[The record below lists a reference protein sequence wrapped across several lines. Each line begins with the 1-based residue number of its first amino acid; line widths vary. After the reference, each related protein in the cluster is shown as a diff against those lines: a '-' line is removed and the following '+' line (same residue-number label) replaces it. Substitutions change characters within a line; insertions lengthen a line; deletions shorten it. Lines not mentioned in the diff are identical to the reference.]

1 MTPDIARYIDHTMVR
16 PDTSEAQ
23 IAQLCQEATDYHL
36 AAVAVNP
43 VYVHMCSQ
51 MVLGSGVAVASAISF
66 PLGATST
73 RVKSYEAQQAIEDGA
88 TELDMVINV
97 GALKSSK
104 YDVVHHDIAAI
115 TRICHDA
122 GAICKVVIEAAL
134 LTDDEKVKAC
144 QLAESAGADFVKTS
158 TGFGPGGATVHDVT
172 LMRGAVS
179 PHVGIKAAGGI
190 STYRDFQALLDA
202 GATRIGTSASVKI
215 IQQAQ
220 SR

>member
-1 MTPDIARYIDHTMVR
+1 
-16 PDTSEAQ
+16 
-23 IAQLCQEATDYHL
+23 
-36 AAVAVNP
+36 
-43 VYVHMCSQ
+43 

-66 PLGATST
+66 PFGATST
-73 RVKSYEAQQAIEDGA
+73 RVKSYEAQEAIEDGA

-104 YDVVHHDIAAI
+104 YDVVQHDIAAI

-172 LMRGAVS
+172 LMRRAVN
-179 PHVGIKAAGGI
+179 PHVGVKAAGGI
-190 STYRDFQALLDA
+190 RTYRDFQALLDA

>member
-1 MTPDIARYIDHTMVR
+1 MTLDIAGYIDHTLVK
-16 PDTSEAQ
+16 PDASEAQ
-23 IAQLCQEATDYHL
+23 IAQLCQEAIDYHL

-66 PLGATST
+66 PLGAIST
-73 RVKSYEAQQAIEDGA
+73 RVKSYEAEQAIEDGA

-97 GALKSSK
+97 GALKSRK
-104 YDVVHHDIAAI
+104 YDVVQHDIAAI

-158 TGFGPGGATVHDVT
+158 TGFGPGGATVHDVA
-172 LMRGAVS
+172 LMRES
-179 PHVGIKAAGGI
+179 VGPEVGVKAAGGI
-190 STYRDFQALLDA
+190 RTYRDFQVLLEA

-215 IQQAQ
+215 IREAQ